1 MESLKEVLHI
11 DLTWEKDTYKPK
23 EWNLI
28 FDKDKMMK
36 ITSGPW
42 YYFNRFQFVETHSG
56 QWRVQRKGN
65 DPYIFEFKKKN
76 LVGKKQFEIG
86 FKKRFKLGMFNPSI
100 ADTFEWHSLEGNV
113 KGMGWHMD
121 GLEVVRFEKVGRSF
135 TKFNY
140 KASVVN
146 GKIDESWL
154 AAMMA
159 SGFLAL
165 K

>member
-1 MESLKEVLHI
+1 MESLKEFLHI

-28 FDKDKMMK
+28 FDDDIMMK
-36 ITSGPW
+36 ITNGPW
-42 YYFNRFQFVETHSG
+42 WYFNRFQFIDAHSG

-65 DPYIFEFKKKN
+65 GPYVYEFKRKN
-76 LVGKKQFEIG
+76 LIGRKEFEIG
-86 FKKRFKLGMFNPSI
+86 FKNRFKEGMFNPTK
-100 ADTFEWHSLEGNV
+100 ADTFRWHALVGSA
-113 KGMGWHMD
+113 KGYGWHQE
-121 GLEVVRFEKVGRSF
+121 GLEVVRFEKIGRSF
-135 TKFNY
+135 SKFNY

-146 GKIDESWL
+146 NKIEESW
-154 AAMMA
+154 AVAMIA